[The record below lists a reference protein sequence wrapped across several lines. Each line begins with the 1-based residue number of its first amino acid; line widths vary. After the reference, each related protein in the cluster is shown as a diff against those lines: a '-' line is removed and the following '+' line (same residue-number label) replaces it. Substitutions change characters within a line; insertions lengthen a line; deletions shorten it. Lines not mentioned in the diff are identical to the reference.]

1 MDAQPF
7 RIRHC
12 TPLDEKAVYEVCL
25 QTGDSGQN
33 ATHLYSDPLA
43 LGHIYVGPYL
53 KLEPELAFALEDDVS
68 VCGYV
73 LGALNSRKFYDAYL
87 TQWLP
92 EIRRTHP
99 EPKGNPA
106 TWSATEKI
114 YYEYYHP
121 EIYYPGSFHDYP
133 SHLHIDL
140 LARAQGLGFG
150 TRMIATLIAELE
162 KRDSPGVHLAL
173 SSANRR
179 AEHFYSRLGFVEL
192 ARVGSSD
199 RQTVFMGKRL
209 K

>member
-1 MDAQPF
+1 MDAQEF

-12 TPLDEKAVYEVCL
+12 TPQDERAVYQVCL

-33 ATHLYSDPLA
+33 ATHLHSDPLA

-53 KLEPELAFALEDDVS
+53 KLEPELAFALEDDAS

-114 YYEYYHP
+114 
-121 EIYYPGSFHDYP
+121 
-133 SHLHIDL
+133 
-140 LARAQGLGFG
+140 
-150 TRMIATLIAELE
+150 
-162 KRDSPGVHLAL
+162 
-173 SSANRR
+173 
-179 AEHFYSRLGFVEL
+179 
-192 ARVGSSD
+192 
-199 RQTVFMGKRL
+199 
-209 K
+209 

>member
-1 MDAQPF
+1 MNAQRF

-12 TPLDEKAVYEVCL
+12 TPQDEKAVYEVCL

-33 ATHLYSDPLA
+33 ATGLYSDPRA

-53 KLEPELAFALEDDVS
+53 KIEPELAFVLEDDIS

-99 EPKGNPA
+99 GPTGNPV

-121 EIYYPGSFHDYP
+121 TIYYPASFNDYP

-140 LARAQGLGFG
+140 LPRAQGLGFG
-150 TRMIATLIAELE
+150 TRMIATLIAEFE
-162 KRDSPGVHLAL
+162 KRDSSGVHLAL
-173 SSANRR
+173 SSANRG
-179 AEHFYSRLGFVEL
+179 AERFYQRLGFVEL
-192 ARVGSSD
+192 ARVGCSD
-199 RQTVFMGKRL
+199 PQTVFMGKQL

>member
-1 MDAQPF
+1 M
-7 RIRHC
+7 
-12 TPLDEKAVYEVCL
+12 PLDEKAVYEVCL

-33 ATHLYSDPLA
+33 ATPLYSDPLA

-53 KLEPELAFALEDDVS
+53 KLEPELAFVLEDELS

-87 TQWLP
+87 AQWLP
-92 EIRRTHP
+92 EIRRTRP
-99 EPKGNPA
+99 EPKGNRA
-106 TWSATEKI
+106 TWSTTEKI

-121 EIYYPGSFHDYP
+121 EIYYPESFNDYP

-140 LARAQGLGFG
+140 LPRAQGLGFG
-150 TRMIATLIAELE
+150 TRMIAILIAELE
-162 KRDSPGVHLAL
+162 KRGSSGVHLAL

-199 RQTVFMGKRL
+199 PQTVFMGKRL